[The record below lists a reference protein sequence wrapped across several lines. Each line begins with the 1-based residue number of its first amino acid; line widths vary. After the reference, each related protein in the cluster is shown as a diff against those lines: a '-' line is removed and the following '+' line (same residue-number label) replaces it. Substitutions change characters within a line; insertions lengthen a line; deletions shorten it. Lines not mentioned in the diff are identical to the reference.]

1 MPVNSFDNYIMSWL
15 PDKNSLTSPVYLS
28 IAKLLEQDIRNGK
41 LAGNTKLP
49 PQRELA
55 DFLDLNLS
63 TITRAFK
70 ICENKGLFS
79 MTRLIVFLSLTI
91 HQAHPFIEKPQKNGF
106 KLFK

>member
-1 MPVNSFDNYIMSWL
+1 MAAGQKQSY
-15 PDKNSLTSPVYLS
+15 LTCLF
-28 IAKLLEQDIRNGK
+28 IHC
-41 LAGNTKLP
+41 NTSGTGYQERETGRKYETAA
-49 PQRELA
+49 QRELA

-79 MTRLIVFLSLTI
+79 VIRLIIFLSLTI